1 MTRHAWAAI
10 VFLIIAGL
18 LGLGRNGFGGH
29 YPVATTIIGSVVM
42 LGLFVA
48 LKASRTRV

>member
-10 VFLIIAGL
+10 IFILVVVV
-18 LGLGRNGFGGH
+18 LGLGGDGFGGRF
-29 YPVATTIIGSVVM
+29 PIATSLIGAVVM